1 MTRAVT
7 QALGLLLLATA
18 VAFAPP
24 ATRAQ
29 APPRIGYLGLSST
42 GEAQAME
49 AFRDELKRLGRAD
62 EVIQ

>member
-7 QALGLLLLATA
+7 QALGL
-18 VAFAPP
+18 AFAPP
-24 ATRAQ
+24 AARAQ

-42 GEAQAME
+42 GETQAME
-49 AFRDELKRLGRAD
+49 AFRDELKRLGHAD